1 MSRYAL
7 ILFTAAVLAATGA
20 AVAGEIYKWTDE
32 NGTVHYVDRPT
43 GDPSE
48 ERVAVL
54 SSRTDSGSVKASVEA
69 RRERVA
75 ARDEAKAQRAENEK
89 VAAQEKADQ
98 EKREADCKMYRARL
112 ENFLQ
117 SPRLYREDDSGERVY
132 LDDEQILAARSKV
145 QDQIQKTC
153 N

>member
-54 SSRTDSGSVKASVEA
+54 SNRTDSGSVKASVEA

-89 VAAQEKADQ
+89 VAAQEKADR

>member
-7 ILFTAAVLAATGA
+7 LLVTAAALAAAGA

-48 ERVAVL
+48 ERVAIL
-54 SSRTDSGSVKASVEA
+54 SRGTDSGSVQASIEA

-75 ARDEAKAQRAENEK
+75 AREEARIKKSEEQ
-89 VAAQEKADQ
+89 AAATQSQADQ
-98 EKREADCKMYRARL
+98 EKREADCQMYRARL
-112 ENFLQ
+112 ESFLQ
-117 SPRLYREDDSGERVY
+117 SQRLYREDDSGERVY
-132 LDDEQILAARSKV
+132 LDQAQILAARTKV
-145 QDQIQKTC
+145 QDKIEETC

>member
-7 ILFTAAVLAATGA
+7 ILITAAALAVTSA

-54 SSRTDSGSVKASVEA
+54 SRGTDSGSVKASVDA

-75 ARDEAKAQRAENEK
+75 ARDEAKAKRAEDEK
-89 VAAQEKADQ
+89 VAAKERADQ
-98 EKREADCKMYRARL
+98 EKRQADCQMYRDRL
-112 ENFLQ
+112 EGFLQ
-117 SPRLYREDDSGERVY
+117 APRLYREDESGERVY

>member
-7 ILFTAAVLAATGA
+7 ILVTAAALAATGA

-54 SSRTDSGSVKASVEA
+54 SNRTDSGSVKASVEA

-75 ARDEAKAQRAENEK
+75 ARDEAKAQKAEAQK
-89 VAAQEKADQ
+89 VAEQEQADK
-98 EKREADCKMYRARL
+98 EKRQADCQMYRDRL
-112 ENFLQ
+112 EGFLQ
-117 SPRLYREDDSGERVY
+117 APRLYREDDSGERVY
-132 LDDEQILAARSKV
+132 LDDEQILATRQKV
-145 QDQIQKTC
+145 QDQIQETC
-153 N
+153 D